1 MRQYR
6 KNKPIKKGFN
16 FGAAVQVGQDIY
28 TSLNCTWVSTKAEE
42 GILDTVLFLL
52 WQNALKTRTVPFLL
66 TISTT
71 V

>member
-1 MRQYR
+1 MRQYW

-16 FGAAVQVGQDIY
+16 FGTAVQVGQDIY

-42 GILDTVLFLL
+42 RILDTVLFLP